1 MTHSHKHIDVGYRGL
16 LSAGLFH
23 GLVREPVFL
32 MTIELTVYSL
42 AGFHAIWLRS
52 FLNVGLFI
60 TAHDAMHGTL
70 YTRSQQVNHDGGA
83 VRRLYAGFSYK
94 HLLLEH
100 HKHHRLSG
108 TLEDPDFADDYEHG
122 FFRWLFSFMMRY
134 CSVGQMA
141 AVSFIYLALLSFDFN
156 PLNVILFWAVPAI
169 MSALQLFYFG
179 TYRPHRIEEIAF
191 EDEHRAR
198 SMDSS
203 NLYSFLTCYHFGYH
217 LEHHRYPW
225 VPCGLYQVY
234 EEQSLSKRFM
244 CRVRYFSV
252 YL

>member
-16 LSAGLFH
+16 LSAGLILMAWFVS
-23 GLVREPVFL
+23 LYSL

-42 AGFHAIWLRS
+42 AWIPFAIWLRS

-70 YTRSQQVNHDGGA
+70 YTRSQRVNHAVGA
-83 VRRLYAGFSYK
+83 FCVGLYAGFSYK

-122 FFRWLFSFMMRY
+122 FFRWLFSFMVRY
-134 CSVGQMA
+134 CSLGQMA
-141 AVSFIYLALLSFDFN
+141 GVSFIYLALLSFGFN

-179 TYRPHRIEEIAF
+179 TYRPHRIEETAF

-198 SMDSS
+198 SMNSG

-225 VPCGLYQVY
+225 VPWWALPSVRRTESVQDV
-234 EEQSLSKRFM
+234 
-244 CRVRYFSV
+244 RVSGA
-252 YL
+252 LL